1 MIVTR
6 LMDLV
11 VLVAELSQKSN
22 KSLKE
27 LDKELVHLGYSS
39 EEIEQAMFWFSSQ
52 WSPVRSPESA
62 RSGRPAF
69 RVLSPWEVAC
79 LDPDAH
85 GYLLRLQNLGIIDED
100 RFESIMGRILPFG
113 GDQLDISDVKALAG
127 AVIFN
132 LNGDLMDDDLFQ
144 ILNEEVTVS

>member
-22 KSLKE
+22 KSLKDM
-27 LDKELVHLGYSS
+27 DKELVHLGYSS

-52 WSPVRSPESA
+52 WSPVGSSENA
-62 RSGRPAF
+62 RSGRPAT
-69 RVLSPWEVAC
+69 RVLSPWEAMC
-79 LDPDAH
+79 LDAEAH
-85 GYLLRLQNLGIIDED
+85 GYLLRLQNLGIVDED
-100 RFESIMGRILPFG
+100 RFENIMSRILPFG
-113 GDQLDISDVKALAG
+113 GDQFDVSDVKALAG
-127 AVIFN
+127 ALIFN
-132 LNGDLMDDDLFQ
+132 MNPDLADDELFQ